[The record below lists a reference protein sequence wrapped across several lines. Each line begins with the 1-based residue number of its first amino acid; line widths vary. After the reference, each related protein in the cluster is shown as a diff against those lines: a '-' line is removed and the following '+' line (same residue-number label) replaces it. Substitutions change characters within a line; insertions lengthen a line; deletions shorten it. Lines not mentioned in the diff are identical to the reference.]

1 MQKILKEQKTNLNKH
16 KTAYLDKLAIRYV
29 PYGINTIIVVRTI
42 KEKTNTWPTRTSFTG
57 HPKINLLKHSVDKCP
72 HKFKAKLIRHN
83 KYLGHG
89 RQDSFCSYIFLQGIS

>member
-42 KEKTNTWPTRTSFTG
+42 KEKNQYMA
-57 HPKINLLKHSVDKCP
+57 
-72 HKFKAKLIRHN
+72 HKDQFHRASKNQPIEAL
-83 KYLGHG
+83 
-89 RQDSFCSYIFLQGIS
+89 SW